1 MPPLDITFTLSDRDL
16 ERFKTIVSKSKSGAG
31 DNQGQAEIE
40 KAAYKI
46 VDVAMNSDL
55 PDFIADRLLQLKV
68 LLEMMRDEE
77 WGMEEADKS
86 RIISAM
92 SYFADPI
99 DLIPDHIPGIG
110 FLDDAMFVEI
120 VIRELNAEIEAYNEF
135 CEFRSAEES
144 RMAEAGNDPDANR
157 DAWLGAKRDEL
168 HARIEKTRGGAESE
182 EFLFHIL

>member
-1 MPPLDITFTLSDRDL
+1 MPLDITFTLSDRDL
-16 ERFKTIVSKSKSGAG
+16 ERFKAIVSKSKPSSV
-31 DNQGQAEIE
+31 DQQSQAEIE
-40 KAAYKI
+40 KAAYKV
-46 VDVAMNSDL
+46 VDVAMSMDL

-77 WGMEEADKS
+77 WGLAQQERA

-120 VIRELNAEIEAYNEF
+120 VIRELKEEIAAYNEF
-135 CEFRSAEES
+135 TEFRSSEEE
-144 RMAEAGNDPDANR
+144 RLREAGEDPGENR
-157 DAWLGAKRDEL
+157 EQWLKPKRDEL
-168 HARIEKTRGGAESE
+168 HARLKELRGDAADD
-182 EFLFHIL
+182 EFTFHFL

>member
-1 MPPLDITFTLSDRDL
+1 MPLDITFTLSDRDL
-16 ERFKTIVSKSKSGAG
+16 DRFKTIVSKAKPAADDQHSR
-31 DNQGQAEIE
+31 DEIE

-55 PDFIADRLLQLKV
+55 PDFIADRLLELKV

-77 WGMEEADKS
+77 WGLADNERA

-120 VIRELNAEIEAYNEF
+120 VIRELSNEIQAYSEFCDFRNAEEA
-135 CEFRSAEES
+135 RL
-144 RMAEAGNDPDANR
+144 REAGENPDADR
-157 DAWLGAKRDEL
+157 EKWLGPKRDEL
-168 HARIEKTRGGAESE
+168 HARLARDRGEPGDEDFTFH
-182 EFLFHIL
+182 FL

>member
-1 MPPLDITFTLSDRDL
+1 MPLDITFTLSDRDL
-16 ERFKTIVSKSKSGAG
+16 ERFKTIVSKAKTSASET
-31 DNQGQAEIE
+31 QSQAEIE

-77 WGMEEADKS
+77 WGMNDADKS

-92 SYFADPI
+92 AYFADPI

-120 VIRELNAEIEAYNEF
+120 VIRELGAEIEAYNEF
-135 CEFRSAEES
+135 VDFRTAEERRLS
-144 RMAEAGNDPDANR
+144 DEGKDPNEDRAS
-157 DAWLGAKRDEL
+157 WLTAKRDEL
-168 HARIEKTRGGAESE
+168 HSRIQDTRGSDDD
-182 EFLFHIL
+182 FLFHIL

>member
-1 MPPLDITFTLSDRDL
+1 MPLDITFTLSDRDL
-16 ERFKTIVSKSKSGAG
+16 ERFKTIVSKTKTEVSG
-31 DNQGQAEIE
+31 NQGQAEIE

-46 VDVAMNSDL
+46 VDVAMNMEL

-77 WGMEEADKS
+77 WNMSETDRA
-86 RIISAM
+86 RVISAM

-120 VIRELNAEIEAYNEF
+120 VIRELSAEIEAYDEF
-135 CEFRSAEES
+135 CEFRSTEEQ
-144 RMAEAGNDPDANR
+144 RRTEAGEDPNENR
-157 DAWLGAKRDEL
+157 DQWITPKREEL
-168 HARIEKTRGGAESE
+168 QARINEIRDASGED
-182 EFLFHIL
+182 EFVFHLL